1 MNKGWP
7 SCTWTQLFSLTH
19 TLTHSNEEKLMSANW
34 QSQISL
40 PRHTYTLC
48 TAASACQCCSRR
60 MYFCWRSSCSG
71 HRKHLAQSALSQIV
85 FIVSLRYRLVNVCV
99 CMSVS
104 MCACTYEA
112 GWVEEMQWG
121 SSGSRNA
128 LPMLP
133 DPRHKTRQPLPS
145 PCLSFHFSLKV
156 VSSLHTQETPSAC
169 PRTHAHTRTFTN
181 TSSMTPHS
189 ENGFSQYQHM
199 WL

>member
-71 HRKHLAQSALSQIV
+71 HRKHLAQSAWSQIV

-99 CMSVS
+99 HL
-104 MCACTYEA
+104 
-112 GWVEEMQWG
+112 WG
-121 SSGSRNA
+121 RLSGGNA
-128 LPMLP
+128 V
-133 DPRHKTRQPLPS
+133 RKQRQQKCPA
-145 PCLSFHFSLKV
+145 HAAW
-156 VSSLHTQETPSAC
+156 PSAQ
-169 PRTHAHTRTFTN
+169 N
-181 TSSMTPHS
+181 TLTPAVTMPL
-189 ENGFSQYQHM
+189 FSFLSQGR
-199 WL
+199 